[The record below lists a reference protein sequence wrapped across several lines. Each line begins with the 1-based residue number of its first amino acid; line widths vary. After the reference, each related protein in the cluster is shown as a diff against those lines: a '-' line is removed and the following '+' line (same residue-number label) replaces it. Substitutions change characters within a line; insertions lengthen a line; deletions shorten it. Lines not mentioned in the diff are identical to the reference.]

1 MPEGHTVHRLAG
13 ALTELFSGL
22 RPTITSPQGR
32 FSHGAARLNGQVALR
47 AEAWGKHFFMP
58 FSPEMREVELGE
70 DGPDWLHV
78 HLGLYGS
85 WSFNGDESFVAE
97 DTIGAPR
104 RKIGEQEKMV
114 DGDDERAV
122 PEWEPPV
129 PRDTVRIRLAQTHG
143 IADLTGPNQC
153 QILDGPGVRTILNR
167 LGPDPIRND
176 PGDRERFISLVRRRR
191 LPVGQ
196 LVLDQAVAAGPG
208 NIYRADCLWRVGIHP
223 YRPGNRVSEARLG
236 LLWDDLVVALRE
248 GRRDGFIATNPP
260 EYVPEDPADEADE
273 RFTVYQR
280 TGRPCW
286 RCGTAVT
293 TADMAGRRLFWCPG
307 CQR

>member
-13 ALTELFSGL
+13 ALTELFSGQ
-22 RPTITSPQGR
+22 RPAVTSPQGR
-32 FSHGAARLNGQVALR
+32 FSQGAERLTGRMALP
-47 AEAWGKHFFMP
+47 AHAWGKHFFMP
-58 FSPEMREVELGE
+58 FSHDPAPVSLGD

-85 WSFNGDESFVAE
+85 WSFAGDRHFVAE

-104 RKIGEQEKMV
+104 RRIGERESLGGV
-114 DGDDERAV
+114 SD
-122 PEWEPPV
+122 EWEPPE
-129 PRDTVRIRLAQTHG
+129 PRDTVRVRLAHEHG

-153 QILDGPGVRTILNR
+153 QVLTGSDVRSIVSR

-176 PGDRERFISLVRRRR
+176 PGDRERFTSLVRRRR
-191 LPVGQ
+191 VPVGQ

-223 YRPGNRVSEARLG
+223 LRPGNRVSEARLG
-236 LLWDDLVVALRE
+236 LLWDDLVVAMRE
-248 GRRDGFIATNPP
+248 GVRDGFIQTNPLEFSP
-260 EYVPEDPADEADE
+260 SDPADENDR
-273 RFTVYQR
+273 RFAVYHR

-286 RCGTAVT
+286 RCGTPV
-293 TADMAGRRLFWCPG
+293 ADSMLAGRRLFWCPG
-307 CQR
+307 CQH